1 MLNFDISIS
10 FFLLAF
16 ITSALLLRAY
26 ALRHLAAQRRPLR

>member
-10 FFLLAF
+10 LFLLAF
-16 ITSALLLRAY
+16 TTSALLLRAY